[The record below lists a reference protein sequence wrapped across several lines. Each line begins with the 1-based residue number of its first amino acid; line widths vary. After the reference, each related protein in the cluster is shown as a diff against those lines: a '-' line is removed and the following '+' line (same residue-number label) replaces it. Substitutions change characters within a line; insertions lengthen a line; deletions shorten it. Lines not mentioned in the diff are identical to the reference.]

1 MTVRRNGVSVG
12 VLNGAIYAIGGYDG
26 GSDGGSD
33 GGNDD
38 NSDGHN
44 NNDHSSYIRSVEI
57 YRPSD
62 GLWSSIA
69 DMNLGRYKPG
79 N

>member
-44 NNDHSSYIRSVEI
+44 NNDRSNRI
-57 YRPSD
+57 PNINYYANR
-62 GLWSSIA
+62 
-69 DMNLGRYKPG
+69 
-79 N
+79 